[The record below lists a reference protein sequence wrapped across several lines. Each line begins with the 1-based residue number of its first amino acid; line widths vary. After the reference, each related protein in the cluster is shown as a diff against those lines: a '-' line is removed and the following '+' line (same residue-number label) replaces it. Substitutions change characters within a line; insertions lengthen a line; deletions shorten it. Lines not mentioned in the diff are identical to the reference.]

1 MCLMMNGTFGRTVK
15 EKKMKKTRIVWLMS
29 FIVLNLLWGPAES
42 FGLDVGE
49 KAPLFS
55 GNSTQGKIQL
65 ADFQGKKNVVL
76 ALYFAIFTPV

>member
-1 MCLMMNGTFGRTVK
+1 
-15 EKKMKKTRIVWLMS
+15 MKKTGIVLLLS
-29 FIVLNLLWGPAES
+29 FIVLNLLWVPSES

-49 KAPLFS
+49 KAPLFI

-65 ADFQGKKNVVL
+65 TDFQGKKNVVL

>member
-1 MCLMMNGTFGRTVK
+1 
-15 EKKMKKTRIVWLMS
+15 
-29 FIVLNLLWGPAES
+29 LNLLWVPAES

-55 GNSTQGKIQL
+55 VNSIQGKIQL

>member
-1 MCLMMNGTFGRTVK
+1 MCLMINDTFGRTVR
-15 EKKMKKTRIVWLMS
+15 EKKMKKTRLVLLMS
-29 FIVLNLLWGPAES
+29 FIVLNLLWVPAES
-42 FGLDVGE
+42 FGLDVGD

-65 ADFQGKKNVVL
+65 TDFQGKKNVVL

>member
-1 MCLMMNGTFGRTVK
+1 
-15 EKKMKKTRIVWLMS
+15 MKKTRIVVLLS
-29 FIVLNLLWGPAES
+29 FIVLNLLWVPAES

-55 GNSTQGKIQL
+55 GNSTQGKLQL
-65 ADFQGKKNVVL
+65 IDFQGKKNVVL